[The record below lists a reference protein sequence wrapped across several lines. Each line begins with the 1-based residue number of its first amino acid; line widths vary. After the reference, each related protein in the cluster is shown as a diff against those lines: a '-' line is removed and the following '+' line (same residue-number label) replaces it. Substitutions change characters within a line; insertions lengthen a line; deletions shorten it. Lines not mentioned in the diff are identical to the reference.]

1 MSRRLFL
8 NLRVLGVLL
17 AVAVPVGVAVLS
29 AQVRSGQA
37 EPDRPAETPR
47 VLALGR
53 VEPLS
58 RLIRVAAPTG
68 VAQGR
73 IAHIAVAEGDA
84 VQAGDVLAVLD
95 TEPALAAALRRAEAT
110 VALKLASLA
119 RSITDSASQD
129 EVLAATLRQQT
140 AERDRAEWEL
150 ERMRRLSTGGVYNTT
165 ALTDR
170 RFALAAAENRL
181 EVARLQL
188 NRNMARDVTGVRID
202 EAAARAELADAQGA
216 LTQAQADHARS
227 RLLAPITGRV
237 LQLIGRPGE
246 QIPTEGFAELGD
258 TRVML
263 VRAEVF
269 ESDYRYLAPGL
280 PAVVTSRALDAP
292 LSGRVER
299 VGLRIGQ
306 QSIIREDPAASV
318 DSRVFEV
325 LVRLDEASSR
335 RVAGLSNLQVRVSL
349 PRAGAPGA

>member
-1 MSRRLFL
+1 MLL
-8 NLRVLGVLL
+8 AVTLPAGAAVLL
-17 AVAVPVGVAVLS
+17 ARVP
-29 AQVRSGQA
+29 SGHA
-37 EPDRPAETPR
+37 EPVRPAEAPR
-47 VLALGR
+47 VMALGR

-73 IAHIAVAEGDA
+73 IARIAVAEGDT

-95 TEPALAAALRRAEAT
+95 TEPALAAALLRAEAT
-110 VALKLASLA
+110 VALKQASLA

-129 EVLAATLRQQT
+129 DVLAATLRQQT
-140 AERDRAEWEL
+140 AERDRAAWEL
-150 ERMRRLSTGGVYNTT
+150 ERMRRLFTGGVYNSA

-170 RFALAAAENRL
+170 RFALTAAENRM
-181 EVARLQL
+181 EVARLL
-188 NRNMARDVTGVRID
+188 LSRNMAHDAAGVRID

-216 LTQAQADHARS
+216 LLRARADHAQS
-227 RLLAPITGRV
+227 RLLAPISGRV
-237 LQLIGRPGE
+237 LRLIGRPGE
-246 QIPTEGFAELGD
+246 QVPAEGFAELGD
-258 TRVML
+258 ISVMM

-269 ESDYRYLAPGL
+269 ESDYRHLAPGL
-280 PAVVTSRALDAP
+280 PAVVTSRALDGP

-299 VGLRIGQ
+299 IGLRIGQ

-318 DSRVFEV
+318 DGRVFEV

-349 PRAGAPGA
+349 PRAGAPGV